1 MFKKFMNSWK
11 HFAFFA
17 SVNLIILMINLLFPD
32 NPTNFPTW
40 LAIICGLSCLGAA
53 IANYPTDKKNSSN

>member
-11 HFAFFA
+11 HFAFLA
-17 SVNLIILMINLLFPD
+17 SVNLIIIMINLSFPD
-32 NPTNFPTW
+32 NSTSFPTL

-53 IANYPTDKKNSSN
+53 IANYRTKNKNPSN